1 MFSSILKTVVFLV
14 LGFLL
19 PTPLYCYEYKRSD
32 VGISKRGKT
41 LFWVLYSLALLLPIL
56 LMFVWTKGF
65 EPILLLFILVV
76 TSMYYIFNDS
86 FMICENLTNVKSN
99 VKNLR
104 LWIQPIL
111 YVTLLFIVIMT
122 RSSCSTVQKS
132 LKEYSFVPSI
142 SIQAKK
148 NDSFNIYYD
157 ISSSCY
163 RVFIVKDDKITEVFP
178 DTTNY
183 KQDTVYLKE
192 TTTTTKSIVKTVL
205 SHSKEK
211 THNDTSYE
219 LIFQNT
225 R

>member
-1 MFSSILKTVVFLV
+1 MI
-14 LGFLL
+14 
-19 PTPLYCYEYKRSD
+19 YK
-32 VGISKRGKT
+32 
-41 LFWVLYSLALLLPIL
+41 
-56 LMFVWTKGF
+56 
-65 EPILLLFILVV
+65 
-76 TSMYYIFNDS
+76 
-86 FMICENLTNVKSN
+86 NLTNVKSN

-132 LKEYSFVPSI
+132 KKEYSFVPNI
-142 SIQAKK
+142 SIETKK

-157 ISSSCY
+157 ISESCY
-163 RVFIVKDDKITEVFP
+163 RIFIVKDDKIKEVFP
-178 DTTNY
+178 YTTNY
-183 KQDTVYLKE
+183 KGDTVYLKE
-192 TTTTTKSIVKTVL
+192 TTTTKSIVKTVS